1 MKNLLSIWQT
11 LSLRSRIVAA
21 AMTTGIVVGTAT
33 LAWWATTP
41 TYAVLFNNVSAD
53 DSTAIAADLGRWHVP
68 YRLDANGQTL
78 MVPESAIASTRMRL
92 AAQGLPNHGTVGF
105 ELFNQTDYGMT
116 DFTQQVDYQRALQGE
131 LARTIMSLSEVRYA
145 RVHLTLKQKG
155 VFLQSE
161 DHPKASITIALK
173 PGRTLNAAEINGIQ
187 RLTAAAVDG
196 LQAKDVV
203 ILDDTG
209 APLSSPDPSGTTVSD
224 VDARLKEKRQL
235 ETALQDKIEHL
246 LKSVF
251 GLQRFAVS
259 VDVTLNFDKIK
270 DVDQQVLPQGA
281 DGNGLVTMKKETRTV
296 APAASGTGASHDN
309 NVTSEVEYAHST
321 SVKEINYATG
331 RVEHVSVGILVPDS
345 MSTAQL
351 RNLHDVVA
359 AAMGYDAKRGD
370 QIELSSWHFAS
381 VVEARPATPHAA
393 TVQASASAP
402 KQAVISYRWLRSPF
416 GIALLIALIALVIGA
431 LMAGVLRSGT
441 RRRLTTKERQVLLN
455 ELRTWLAQPEG
466 TGRE

>member
-1 MKNLLSIWQT
+1 MKSLLSIWHT
-11 LSLRSRIVAA
+11 LSTRSQIAIATTTAAILIGTVA
-21 AMTTGIVVGTAT
+21 
-33 LAWWATTP
+33 LAWWVTTP

-53 DSTAIAADLGRWHVP
+53 DSTAIAVDLGRWHVP
-68 YRLDANGQTL
+68 YRLGENGQTL
-78 MVPESAIASTRMRL
+78 LVPVSRVANTRMRL

-131 LARTIMSLSEVRYA
+131 LERTIMSLSEVRYA

-161 DHPKASITIALK
+161 DHPKASITLALK
-173 PGRTLNAAEINGIQ
+173 PGRTLNAAEISGIQ

-209 APLSSPDPSGTTVSD
+209 APLSSPDPSGTSIGD
-224 VDARLKEKRQL
+224 VDARLNEKHQL
-235 ETALQDKIEHL
+235 ETALQDKIERL
-246 LKSVF
+246 LKGAF
-251 GLQRFAVS
+251 GLTRFAVS

-296 APAASGTGASHDN
+296 APTESGAGHGN

-331 RVEHVSVGILVPDS
+331 RIQHISVGVLVPDT
-345 MSTAQL
+345 MNATQV

-370 QIELSSWHFAS
+370 NIELSSWHFAPLAES
-381 VVEARPATPHAA
+381 HPAAPDRSIVHAAASAPEKHAA
-393 TVQASASAP
+393 TDFHGLP
-402 KQAVISYRWLRSPF
+402 SPF
-416 GIALLIALIALVIGA
+416 VIALLVATALLVIVA
-431 LMAGVLRSGT
+431 VLASVI
-441 RRRLTTKERQVLLN
+441 RRRTLRRLSTKERYVLLN
-455 ELRTWLAQPEG
+455 ELRDWLAQPEG
-466 TGRE
+466 AGRE